1 MVIFI
6 YNDIGLLKEV
16 SGGLHVEWRGG
27 GVGGLG
33 KYIVCWWYT
42 CEGRQRS

>member
-16 SGGLHVEWRGG
+16 SGGLHVERWRSR
-27 GVGGLG
+27 GVREVYSVLVV
-33 KYIVCWWYT
+33 YM
-42 CEGRQRS
+42 

>member
-16 SGGLHVEWRGG
+16 SGGLHVERWRSRGG
-27 GVGGLG
+27 GGGVREVYSVLVV
-33 KYIVCWWYT
+33 YM
-42 CEGRQRS
+42 